1 MLCYGVWFNLLGYS
15 EFLPEDEG
23 NKGESITIF
32 WAVDV
37 HSVLRNVEVPDENI
51 NNISCKE
58 TENQKIIPGFVLVTL
73 TTFCLQNHK
82 TNFFH

>member
-32 WAVDV
+32 
-37 HSVLRNVEVPDENI
+37 
-51 NNISCKE
+51 
-58 TENQKIIPGFVLVTL
+58 
-73 TTFCLQNHK
+73 
-82 TNFFH
+82 